1 MLPKKTD
8 EQKEVIN
15 NLDKFNHSR
24 EEVINLLRDYTR
36 MMFDSSEQAKQ
47 DETKGTG
54 LKILAPK
61 QMLPILPKAL
71 ARVKADNNSECLEN
85 EIKQI
90 AYFLYQKIQMC
101 TNME

>member
-36 MMFDSSEQAKQ
+36 MMFDSS
-47 DETKGTG
+47 
-54 LKILAPK
+54 
-61 QMLPILPKAL
+61 
-71 ARVKADNNSECLEN
+71 
-85 EIKQI
+85 
-90 AYFLYQKIQMC
+90 
-101 TNME
+101 

>member
-61 QMLPILPKAL
+61 QMLQILPKAL
-71 ARVKADNNSECLEN
+71 ARVKAGNNSECLEN
-85 EIKQI
+85 EIR
-90 AYFLYQKIQMC
+90 
-101 TNME
+101 